1 MSNMGMIGHQ
11 GTQAHGWGLARVH
24 PVELVAVLG
33 GTVLAAMVLA
43 AASFSGVR
51 TGPAIDS

>member
-1 MSNMGMIGHQ
+1 MIGHRWRA
-11 GTQAHGWGLARVH
+11 TSAAEASPAREH

-43 AASFSGVR
+43 VASFSGVR
-51 TGPAIDS
+51 ADPAIDS